1 MSWRAFFDGAARV
14 LDLFGTMSRPV
25 DLPETDEE
33 AFAKDAQ
40 ALAEDWHM
48 ALPVNGI
55 IEAQSFS
62 LTPAQQQVISRGLQ
76 FGPQAAKIS

>member
-1 MSWRAFFDGAARV
+1 MSWRAFIDGAARV
-14 LDLFGTMSRPV
+14 FDLFGTMSPA

-40 ALAEDWHM
+40 ALAEDSHR

-62 LTPAQQQVISRGLQ
+62 LTPAQQQAISRGLQ
-76 FGPQAAKIS
+76 FGPQAAKIP